1 MRHSPVITVTVG
13 DCGLKKWRSVPNVL
27 RPTVRG
33 GSLSG
38 VLATPT
44 PRCCSRMQH
53 YHASQHYFSHDF
65 PKHQT
70 FTAFLI
76 KEVLGEVILPNR
88 VFGWE
93 KNEKGAEDLREAKRV
108 RLEMEDR
115 RRTTV
120 RARQRDQQNKEET
133 GEQERRRKRRRERP
147 HNHAARTSHT
157 TRVPQESFPVGST
170 CH

>member
-1 MRHSPVITVTVG
+1 MVI
-13 DCGLKKWRSVPNVL
+13 P
-27 RPTVRG
+27 
-33 GSLSG
+33 
-38 VLATPT
+38 
-44 PRCCSRMQH
+44 SR
-53 YHASQHYFSHDF
+53 
-65 PKHQT
+65 
-70 FTAFLI
+70 
-76 KEVLGEVILPNR
+76 R

-108 RLEMEDR
+108 RLEKEDR

-147 HNHAARTSHT
+147 HYHAAR
-157 TRVPQESFPVGST
+157 VPPESFTVGST